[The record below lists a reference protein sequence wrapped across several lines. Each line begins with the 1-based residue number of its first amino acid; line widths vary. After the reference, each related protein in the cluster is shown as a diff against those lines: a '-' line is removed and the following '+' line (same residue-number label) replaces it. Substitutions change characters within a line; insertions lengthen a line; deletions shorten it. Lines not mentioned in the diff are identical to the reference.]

1 MALRT
6 QLWVEKAV
14 LDGLTSCKKQK
25 AKSKKQ
31 KANGQLARGPLD
43 AELKSLLIKTTHGG
57 NASQSSLTG
66 IFLYTKYLEGCEL
79 TTFR

>member
-31 KANGQLARGPLD
+31 KA
-43 AELKSLLIKTTHGG
+43 KSKKQKAKSKWPIG
-57 NASQSSLTG
+57 
-66 IFLYTKYLEGCEL
+66 
-79 TTFR
+79 